1 MKSADKFAK
10 KKAVRTPKGRR
21 VLLLRPKLAGKHYCA
36 LCERYLIG
44 TRRASVV
51 QLSNLGKNSPNRPYG
66 GVLCSPCFRKVCFFK
81 GLLLQR
87 AIKESQV
94 PIGLRKFIGVKV

>member
-10 KKAVRTPKGRR
+10 KRAVRTPKGRR

-44 TRRASVV
+44 TRKASVV
-51 QLSNLGKNSPNRPYG
+51 QLSSLGKNSPNRPFG
-66 GVLCSPCFRKVCFFK
+66 GILCSSCSRKVSLYK

-87 AIKESQV
+87 AIKPAQV